1 MHQEKTSGQ
10 QVYSFCWEDTL
21 SLFPFLNTFDTFKS
35 KEVDNALMRML
46 DSVFI
51 LFLIFGTLAA
61 VGSFSRLA
69 ENGTQLPVYSTIIV
83 FLSTL
88 AVFLLRRRIPA
99 VASMIA
105 IVVIVW
111 CHAITSFI
119 SLGLASMGIA
129 IYVFILVFVSL
140 FVNFRASLM
149 AVGIMIVSLCIIGLL
164 ICKGVIQLPID
175 ANHYLTNSPAWLSQ
189 ITYFSFLALC
199 TVTCLGM
206 MKKQLLASLHDL
218 RCRTEELVTANKKL
232 LAEQQRIKAILEAAP
247 VSITT
252 SDLYGNI
259 TMCNKSTVSM
269 HGYGSE
275 SEVIGKSSLELLANE
290 EWGAAVNNLAKA
302 RCDGVIKNVEYKAV
316 TKDGTKFPISLS
328 AGILRNDQGELDGF
342 IAVTEDLTKRLDME
356 ERIRQYEKLQAIGQI
371 AGGVAHDFNN
381 MLSAIIG
388 YAELVMLQVKDDPSI
403 TKNVRQILTASDRAK
418 KLANQILVFSR
429 RDKQR
434 KELFY
439 LKPVISE
446 VLCLL
451 KATVPASVK
460 IVTDISK
467 INGSVCGDSTKIHE
481 VIMNLVCNSV
491 YAMREKGV
499 LTIRLHEEKVLKNT
513 NGVAGVLSAG
523 DYVVVE
529 VGDTGCGM
537 DNETLRRAFEPFFTT
552 KPAGQ
557 GTGMGLSVVLG
568 IVQSH
573 GGNIIVHSSKG
584 AGSVFQIYIPRI
596 HESCDDTETLEVMGV
611 RGSEKVLLVDD
622 EPLIAD
628 MTKTMLETL
637 GYSVVATTNSEHA
650 LELFKNDPKEFD
662 LIITDQTMPEMTG
675 VELACAILEIRPQ
688 MPIILCTGYST
699 VVDRDKALAMG
710 IKSYYMKPF
719 SVNELSVTIRDTLEE
734 DKLTVKRVYSATN

>member
-1 MHQEKTSGQ
+1 M
-10 QVYSFCWEDTL
+10 
-21 SLFPFLNTFDTFKS
+21 SLFTIFNKYDTFKS
-35 KEVDNALMRML
+35 KEIDNALMRML
-46 DSVFI
+46 DSVFM
-51 LFLIFGTLAA
+51 LFLIFGTVAA
-61 VGSFSRLA
+61 VGSFSRLS
-69 ENGTQLPVYSTIIV
+69 ENGAQLPVYSTGIV

-88 AVFLLRRRIPA
+88 VVFLLRHRIPA
-99 VASMIA
+99 VVSMIA
-105 IVVIVW
+105 IVIIVW
-111 CHAITSFI
+111 CHAIMSFL

-140 FVNFRASLM
+140 FVNFKASLI
-149 AVGIMIVSLCIIGLL
+149 AVGIMIISLSTIGFM
-164 ICKGVIQLPID
+164 ICKGMVQLPID

-206 MKKQLLASLHDL
+206 MKKQLLASLYNL
-218 RCRTEELVTANKKL
+218 RCRTEELVTANKNL
-232 LAEQQRIKAILEAAP
+232 IAEQQRIKAILEAAP

-252 SDLYGNI
+252 SDLNGNI
-259 TMCNKSTVSM
+259 TMCNKTTVSM

-275 SEVIGKSSLELLANE
+275 SEVIGKSSLELIANE
-290 EWGAAVNNLAKA
+290 EWGAAINNLGKA
-302 RCDGVIKNVEYKAV
+302 RCDGVVKNVEYKAV

-328 AGILRNDQGELDGF
+328 ASILRNDQGELDGF
-342 IAVTEDLTKRLDME
+342 VAVTEDLTKRLDME

-388 YAELVMLQVKDDPSI
+388 YAELVMLQVKEDPSI

-451 KATVPASVK
+451 TATVPASVK

-499 LTIRLHEEKVLKNT
+499 LTIRLHEEKLTDNI

-552 KPAGQ
+552 KPSGQ

-584 AGSVFQIYIPRI
+584 AGSVFQIYLPRI
-596 HESCDDTETLEVMGV
+596 HESCDESETFDVIGV

-637 GYSVVATTNSEHA
+637 GYSVIATTNSEHA

-675 VELACAILEIRPQ
+675 VELASAVLQIRPQ

-699 VVDRDKALAMG
+699 MVDRDKALAMG
-710 IKSYYMKPF
+710 IKNYYMKPF
-719 SVNELSVTIRDTLEE
+719 SVNELSVTIRDALAG
-734 DKLTVKRVYSATN
+734 DKLTVKRIYSPTN